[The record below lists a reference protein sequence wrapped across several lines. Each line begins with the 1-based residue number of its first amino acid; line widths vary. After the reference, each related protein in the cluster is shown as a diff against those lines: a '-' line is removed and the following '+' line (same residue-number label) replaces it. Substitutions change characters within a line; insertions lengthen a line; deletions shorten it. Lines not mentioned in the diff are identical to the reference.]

1 MKEIINSIL
10 DSTKERLKNPLLGSF
25 VFSWMIFNWKP
36 IFYMFFS
43 KESIENR
50 IDFIS
55 ECYSSIYFN
64 FWFPLFFSIFYIVI
78 FPYILWGFD
87 KLTSKG
93 IIGRKENVLEMN
105 ISDLKN
111 KQKIAVEE
119 SELEN
124 IKASYR
130 DKADLNKKIEIL
142 NGQLNEKDEIIAMQD
157 VDLNL
162 LRTDLSNMKELLKSG
177 TDSNLSEKAKK
188 DLENEYYDFR
198 NSDMY
203 EFFREI
209 GSEISRRNSIPSKTD
224 DLVVEKY
231 KHSGII
237 REVRDEENQRTLY
250 NFTSKGD
257 YFWKKYIM
265 NIRVTKKKKE
275 DEHDDLPF

>member
-25 VFSWMIFNWKP
+25 VISWVIFNWKP
-36 IFYMFFS
+36 IFYMILS
-43 KESIENR
+43 NESIENK

-55 ECYSSIYFN
+55 ECYSSMYFN

-93 IIGRKENVLEMN
+93 IIGRKENVLELN

-111 KQKIAVEE
+111 KKRIAVEE

-157 VDLNL
+157 IDLNS
-162 LRTDLSNMKELLKSG
+162 LRTDLSNVKELLKSR
-177 TDSNLSEKAKK
+177 TDSNLTEKAKK
-188 DLENEYYDFR
+188 DLAYEYHDFR
-198 NSDMY
+198 NSDIY

-224 DLVVEKY
+224 DLVIEKY
-231 KHSGII
+231 KHSGLIQ
-237 REVRDEENQRTLY
+237 EVRDEKTQRTY
-250 NFTSKGD
+250 YKFTNKGE
-257 YFWKKYIM
+257 YFWKRYIM
-265 NIRVTKKKKE
+265 NIRVTKKMKE
-275 DEHDDLPF
+275 KDDDLPF